1 MLFEKQRCKGHS
13 SANFSNAMLKTRQQC
28 CFFKGKA
35 ANTAAV
41 LFFQSQHW
49 KRASSVDFSKATLQ
63 APQQCCFCKIL
74 VANPTATLLF
84 QMQRCWMAVSKC
96 AADTDLDRVQ
106 SSLRARSSVRIE
118 RWSPEPKVRGSNP
131 LGRIGLSASRT
142 VRQT

>member
-1 MLFEKQRCKGHS
+1 MAVL
-13 SANFSNAMLKTRQQC
+13 
-28 CFFKGKA
+28 
-35 ANTAAV
+35 NTAI
-41 LFFQSQHW
+41 
-49 KRASSVDFSKATLQ
+49 SKGRLRVNAGLSL
-63 APQQCCFCKIL
+63 IH

-131 LGRIGLSASRT
+131 LGRIARPVLNWPFLFWFQSLA
-142 VRQT
+142 VELH